1 MSRGNIY
8 IPYNATAMLC
18 TYDLVTVEYQVHHCR
33 AMLAHCHFGGALQGK
48 VSITMSLPD
57 HYLTIAWFRR
67 FPWWSCWELIISA
80 ADYIS
85 WRCVSGPGPCI
96 YPVAALILLYHLFM
110 YSESRLFD
118 ICLGRSFL
126 FSRTVRVHC
135 SPQFFYRE
143 LRWAVLLIS
152 ILKDSSSLTDSQIIL

>member
-1 MSRGNIY
+1 MCLVCFFSIICINPGCVFYRYTACFFDEKKTNYCKIQVSSSPVCLRY
-8 IPYNATAMLC
+8 I
-18 TYDLVTVEYQVHHCR
+18 TV
-33 AMLAHCHFGGALQGK
+33 
-48 VSITMSLPD
+48 VSLRPPTPL
-57 HYLTIAWFRR
+57 
-67 FPWWSCWELIISA
+67 CWELIISA

-110 YSESRLFD
+110 YSESRWFD
-118 ICLGRSFL
+118 ICLGCSFL
-126 FSRTVRVHC
+126 FSRTVRAHC

-152 ILKDSSSLTDSQIIL
+152 IIKNNNSLTYAQSIL

>member
-1 MSRGNIY
+1 MSNFTICSTRSALSSTALRRELVEIEWHRRHYCGRGLMKYLEPSHNLAKELL
-8 IPYNATAMLC
+8 IPAATLEK
-18 TYDLVTVEYQVHHCR
+18 T
-33 AMLAHCHFGGALQGK
+33 
-48 VSITMSLPD
+48 
-57 HYLTIAWFRR
+57 FRVY
-67 FPWWSCWELIISA
+67 SCWELIISA

-118 ICLGRSFL
+118 ICLGCSFL
-126 FSRTVRVHC
+126 FSRTVRAHC

-152 ILKDSSSLTDSQIIL
+152 VIKNNNSLTYAQSIL

>member
-1 MSRGNIY
+1 MNSSLWRAIRH
-8 IPYNATAMLC
+8 
-18 TYDLVTVEYQVHHCR
+18 YQIIIMINLEVI
-33 AMLAHCHFGGALQGK
+33 ALLCHFRSPM
-48 VSITMSLPD
+48 SIFNVQNLLDNSWYIRQILLD
-57 HYLTIAWFRR
+57 ISQFITIC
-67 FPWWSCWELIISA
+67 CWDLIISA

-110 YSESRLFD
+110 YSESRWFD
-118 ICLGRSFL
+118 ICLGCSFL
-126 FSRTVRVHC
+126 FSRTVRAHC

-152 ILKDSSSLTDSQIIL
+152 ILKNSSSLTNSQIIL

>member
-1 MSRGNIY
+1 MCYPFGWITEENSLKFSCDSQLSDNQRHSADSQFSGDFAVYIY
-8 IPYNATAMLC
+8 IHTWNLDSGTTAWAVLQNA
-18 TYDLVTVEYQVHHCR
+18 Y
-33 AMLAHCHFGGALQGK
+33 
-48 VSITMSLPD
+48 
-57 HYLTIAWFRR
+57 
-67 FPWWSCWELIISA
+67 CWELIISA

-110 YSESRLFD
+110 YSESRWFD
-118 ICLGRSFL
+118 ICLGCSFL
-126 FSRTVRVHC
+126 FSRTVRAHC

-152 ILKDSSSLTDSQIIL
+152 FLKNNNSLTYAQSIL